1 MKLSQV
7 TIAAGKDVKDVEA
20 NAAGSEQD
28 KDAKNKKV
36 IFDLEKNDYILA
48 YSLRLIREKGFQ
60 YDKLNK
66 VIKLKLN
73 HFSFQR
79 NLWKNL
85 EKFQNTEL

>member
-1 MKLSQV
+1 MKLFQV

-36 IFDLEKNDYILA
+36 IFDWKNDLGF
-48 YSLRLIREKGFQ
+48 SQRLIREKGFQ

-66 VIKLKLN
+66 VMKLKLN
-73 HFSFQR
+73 HFSFER

>member
-1 MKLSQV
+1 MKSFQV
-7 TIAAGKDVKDVEA
+7 TITAGKDVKDVEA

-66 VIKLKLN
+66 VIQLKLN
-73 HFSFQR
+73 HFSFER
-79 NLWKNL
+79 NL
-85 EKFQNTEL
+85 

>member
-1 MKLSQV
+1 MKSFQV
-7 TIAAGKDVKDVEA
+7 TITAGKDVKDVEA

-36 IFDLEKNDYILA
+36 IFYWKNDLVF
-48 YSLRLIREKGFQ
+48 SQRLIREKGFQ

-66 VIKLKLN
+66 VIKLKFN
-73 HFSFQR
+73 HFSFER